1 MPASASFPPT
11 SALIS
16 RCVALLRGCT
26 PTATLTTQ
34 TMLLRQAPT
43 LALTLVSISEQAEE
57 LNIAL
62 EALGQIYGAVDMEE
76 MLDVVFRDF
85 CIGK

>member
-1 MPASASFPPT
+1 
-11 SALIS
+11 
-16 RCVALLRGCT
+16 
-26 PTATLTTQ
+26 
-34 TMLLRQAPT
+34 
-43 LALTLVSISEQAEE
+43 VSPEQAEE

>member
-1 MPASASFPPT
+1 MSVCSPPR
-11 SALIS
+11 SPS
-16 RCVALLRGCT
+16 
-26 PTATLTTQ
+26 TANAGA
-34 TMLLRQAPT
+34 RAK
-43 LALTLVSISEQAEE
+43 AEE

>member
-1 MPASASFPPT
+1 MEHVCNMTPA
-11 SALIS
+11 LN
-16 RCVALLRGCT
+16 
-26 PTATLTTQ
+26 TQ
-34 TMLLRQAPT
+34 HAYTNHKTRNIKHDVKHQTQNTKHL
-43 LALTLVSISEQAEE
+43 QAEE

-62 EALGQIYGAVDMEE
+62 ESLGKIYGAVDMEE